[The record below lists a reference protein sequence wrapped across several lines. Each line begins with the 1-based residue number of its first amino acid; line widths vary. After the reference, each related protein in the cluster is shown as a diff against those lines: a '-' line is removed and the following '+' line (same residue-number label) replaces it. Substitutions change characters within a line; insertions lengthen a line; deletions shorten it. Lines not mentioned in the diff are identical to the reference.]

1 VSGPSET
8 GKRAPDSQPF
18 KVDHVITTDDSTK
31 WRIERYSRG
40 QQLPLILFKSP
51 TVSARHPRALQSGFT
66 KSNFLAAGP
75 ATASA
80 GV

>member
-40 QQLPLILFKSP
+40 QQLPLIL
-51 TVSARHPRALQSGFT
+51 SARHPRALQSGFT